1 VTTPNASRTARA
13 IARDELTTAIKTAAR
28 GQLAEVGAAGLS
40 LRAVAREIGMV
51 SSAVYRYF
59 ATRDDLLTALIIDA
73 YDAVGAVA
81 EHAEAAVTRGDL
93 LERWLAVS
101 RAVRQWAVAHPQE
114 WALIFGSPVPGFRAP
129 QDTVDPAARIPLLL
143 IAILRD
149 APASPADRAEPRE
162 PLPEAVRVDMAGLA
176 ALVAPELPPELLAQ
190 AVAAWTMLVGTI
202 NFELFG
208 HLVGSV
214 TDYAA
219 YFEHQMTVLAGQ
231 LGLRLSAADAPSSA
245 GTSRR
250 RRSPR
255 SARG

>member
-1 VTTPNASRTARA
+1 MTTALATGHTGEVVTPNASRTARA
-13 IARDELTTAIKTAAR
+13 IARDELTAAIKDAAR
-28 GQLAEVGAAGLS
+28 RQLAEVGAAALS

-73 YDAVGAVA
+73 YDAVGAAA
-81 EHAEAAVTRGDL
+81 EQAEAAIARDDL
-93 LERWLAVS
+93 LGRWLAAA
-101 RAVRQWAVAHPQE
+101 RAVRGWAVTHPQE

-149 APASPADRAEPRE
+149 APAAEPGE
-162 PLPEAVRVDMAGLA
+162 PLPEPVAADMADLA
-176 ALVAPELPPELLAQ
+176 ALVAPELPPDLLAR
-190 AVAAWTMLVGTI
+190 AVASWTMLVGTI

-214 TDYAA
+214 TDYPA

-231 LGLRLSAADAPSSA
+231 LDLQP
-245 GTSRR
+245 
-250 RRSPR
+250 
-255 SARG
+255 

>member
-13 IARDELTTAIKTAAR
+13 IARDELTVAIKTAAR
-28 GQLAEVGAAGLS
+28 RQLADVGAAGLS

-73 YDAVGAVA
+73 YDAVGAAA
-81 EHAEAAVTRGDL
+81 EQAEAAVARGDL
-93 LERWLAVS
+93 LGRWLATA
-101 RAVRQWAVAHPQE
+101 RAVREWAVAHPQE

-143 IAILRD
+143 IGITREAYAAGA
-149 APASPADRAEPRE
+149 APVVDE
-162 PLPEAVRVDMAGLA
+162 PLPAPLRQDMQGLA
-176 ALVAPELPPELLAQ
+176 ALVGPELPPELLAR

-214 TDYAA
+214 SDHPTHFA
-219 YFEHQMTVLAGQ
+219 FQMTVFAGE
-231 LGLRLSAADAPSSA
+231 LGIRPPS
-245 GTSRR
+245 
-250 RRSPR
+250 
-255 SARG
+255 